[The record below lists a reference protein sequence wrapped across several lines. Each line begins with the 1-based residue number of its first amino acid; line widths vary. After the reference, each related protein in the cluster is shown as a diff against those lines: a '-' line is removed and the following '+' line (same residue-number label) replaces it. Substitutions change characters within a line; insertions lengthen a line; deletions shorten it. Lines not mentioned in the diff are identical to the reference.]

1 MKFSEIQKPNRT
13 IAVEKSFENKKV
25 VKYFNLTPGRLGCCH
40 LAK

>member
-25 VKYFNLTPGRLGCCH
+25 KYFNLTQGRQGCCH
-40 LAK
+40 LAT